1 MAATT
6 PELPRFSRSATQQP
20 RSSKRMASGVPCH
33 VSTSCR
39 SRRSTA
45 PGRSSVRRSR
55 TLPVRCLPA
64 DPVCRLVA
72 ESRHRR
78 QDSARLPQPTECGER
93 DAHRPRS
100 CSAYSIPR
108 WYPVVTA
115 KTRTSTSENHS
126 AQRIVTSP
134 LRFRVNSP
142 AGHRHAE
149 SPAVKH
155 PRRVP
160 SDAPVS
166 RRPAPAYWNIAEQA
180 QTVST
185 SGSHRAAKT
194 S

>member
-1 MAATT
+1 MTT
-6 PELPRFSRSATQQP
+6 VYSA
-20 RSSKRMASGVPCH
+20 KRARCNRGC
-33 VSTSCR
+33 
-39 SRRSTA
+39 
-45 PGRSSVRRSR
+45 GR
-55 TLPVRCLPA
+55 TLAVRCLPA

-93 DAHRPRS
+93 DAHRSRS

-108 WYPVVTA
+108 WYPMVTA

-142 AGHRHAE
+142 AGHRRAE

-155 PRRVP
+155 PGGSPRMHQY
-160 SDAPVS
+160 
-166 RRPAPAYWNIAEQA
+166 PAALPLP
-180 QTVST
+180 TGT
-185 SGSHRAAKT
+185 SPNRHKRFQRQVATEPQKT
-194 S
+194 LDHFQRSCRCSS